1 MQQKINNLEKKNF
14 CFLNPPVPL
23 WRFFAID
30 PAIFSL
36 KLLSRKFHICRLV
49 FQGEWIYLCFGSV
62 RCFLIALRITISAQ
76 RGVRLLERRFWS
88 EPAVK
93 QKITPSSWQSRKF
106 RSRRISNFRIMF
118 AETKF
123 QNRNHGALF
132 SSFQDFNARFRYFD
146 LIKYRQK
153 WHDKN

>member
-1 MQQKINNLEKKNF
+1 MISA
-14 CFLNPPVPL
+14 FLTCQYRCGVFSPL
-23 WRFFAID
+23 TLPF
-30 PAIFSL
+30 FSL
-36 KLLSRKFHICRLV
+36 KLFSLKYHICRVV
-49 FQGEWIYLCFGSV
+49 FQGESIYLCFESV

-106 RSRRISNFRIMF
+106 ESRRISNFRIIF

-132 SSFQDFNARFRYFD
+132 HLSKISTRDFGT
-146 LIKYRQK
+146 LILLNT
-153 WHDKN
+153 DKNDTREISVKFWFR